1 MYVISVYRPA
11 PGHRDALEKFLSA
24 PPNRPSDTSAANVLM
39 QHLEGG
45 PWTFLTVVR
54 YNSWQDFATNDMNN
68 VTQSNK
74 NSGGWF
80 ELREHAIFHTDTLT
94 NLVSP

>member
-1 MYVISVYRPA
+1 M
-11 PGHRDALEKFLSA
+11 EKLLTA
-24 PPNRPSDTSAANVLM
+24 PPNRLSDTPTGAVLM

-54 YNSWQDFATNDMNN
+54 YDLWQDFATKDMNN

-74 NSGGWF
+74 NEERWF
-80 ELREHAIFHTDTLT
+80 DFRQHSAYHTDTVT
-94 NLVSP
+94 NCIAP